1 MAEGRRKAT
10 GVQPGPGTRLG
21 CPPDA
26 WAVNL
31 PSLHSTGSQE
41 EALTLRKPPTSA
53 PSSCPSVGV

>member
-21 CPPDA
+21 CPPGL
-26 WAVNL
+26 WAVKL

-41 EALTLRKPPTSA
+41 EALTLRKTPTSS